1 MKKGLIMG
9 FVAIIAAFAGLVITI
24 IALIK
29 KGKCNLNND
38 LDYDDADYIDDD
50 FDNYDNSISND
61 IIDEDDG
68 DWTSDTYD
76 ENDDKKSR
84 K

>member
-24 IALIK
+24 ITLIK
-29 KGKCNLNND
+29 KGKCNLNRD

-50 FDNYDNSISND
+50 FDDYDNSISDD
-61 IIDEDDG
+61 IIDKDDED
-68 DWTSDTYD
+68 WSSDAYD
-76 ENDDKKSR
+76 ENDDNKSR